1 MKITKLLAG
10 AICLALFATACKK
23 EDQGNLG
30 PIAGQWKATYQVTT
44 ATFQGQI
51 IRDTANILVE
61 GDYVVFRESDT
72 VYVVDHG
79 QEAEVN
85 FYRIN
90 GRSIVISPNPS
101 CTGAGSDDFRIDYI
115 HAGEMS
121 FSEPQIIVVHGVTT
135 KATVATIFKK

>member
-10 AICLALFATACKK
+10 AICLALFASACKK
-23 EDQGNLG
+23 EDREALG

-44 ATFQGQI
+44 ATYEGQI
-51 IRDTANILVE
+51 IKDTANILVE
-61 GDYVVFRESDT
+61 GDYVAFRERDT
-72 VYVVDHG
+72 VLVVDHG
-79 QEAEVN
+79 HEAVVN

-90 GRSIVISPNPS
+90 GHSIVISPNPS

-115 HAGEMS
+115 RAGEMS
-121 FSEPQIIVVHGVTT
+121 FSVPQIIVLHGVTT

>member
-1 MKITKLLAG
+1 MKIIKLLAG
-10 AICLALFATACKK
+10 ALCLALFAIACKK
-23 EDQGNLG
+23 EDRKAFA

-44 ATFQGQI
+44 ATYEGQI
-51 IRDTANILVE
+51 IKDTADILVE
-61 GDYVVFRESDT
+61 GDYVAFRESDT
-72 VYVVDHG
+72 VLVVDHG
-79 QEAEVN
+79 QEAVVN

-121 FSEPQIIVVHGVTT
+121 FSVPQIIVLHGITT